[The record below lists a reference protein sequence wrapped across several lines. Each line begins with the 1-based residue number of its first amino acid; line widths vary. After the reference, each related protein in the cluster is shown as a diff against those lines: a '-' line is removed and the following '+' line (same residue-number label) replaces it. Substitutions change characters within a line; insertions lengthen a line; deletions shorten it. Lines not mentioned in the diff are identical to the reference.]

1 MTGHERREM
10 EALLAFARAVGNLR
24 DRAYQQRLHRLRRA
38 KLRSDAQHCVV
49 DLPQPAF
56 LEAAPDSPLIDADR
70 TYVGTL
76 VNTEKLSGPE
86 GGWWLSRVI
95 AEARTAGDLQAVLA
109 GFLAGRSPDA
119 AAYPELTV
127 ALLQRS
133 AWQRAWYARSANLL
147 SKVEYQ
153 QLRERID
160 ATTDVA
166 TLEKLAAQLPADS
179 SASTGGGAQGGNER
193 RDEGPATVARQARPN
208 LGQAKLPDRKSQ
220 LRISHADRQE
230 ASQMLAL
237 AFGDGRL
244 TSAEYE
250 TRLGMVQSAKTYG
263 DLLPL
268 IVNLDALASDAER
281 RQVMLAIEAAGRAG
295 LLEPVERLDRLQ
307 AVQTATTDAELAGLS
322 ADLRPTP
329 TDRHLAR
336 VADADRDRVVLVLR
350 VALGEGRLTL
360 DEYDERVKRAYAARR
375 FFEFE
380 PLLVDLPTPTLGH
393 SP

>member
-10 EALLAFARAVGNLR
+10 EALLAFAQATRKLS
-24 DRAYQQRLHRLRRA
+24 DREYRQRLQRLRRA
-38 KLRSDAQHCVV
+38 KRRSEAQHCVAN
-49 DLPQPAF
+49 LPQPAF
-56 LEAAPDSPLIDADR
+56 LVDAADSPLIDADR
-70 TYVGTL
+70 IYVSTL
-76 VNTEKLSGPE
+76 VNTGKLSGPE

-95 AEARTAGDLQAVLA
+95 SEARTAGDLRAVLA

-133 AWQRAWYARSANLL
+133 AWQNAWYARSANLI
-147 SKVEYQ
+147 SKLEYQ

-160 ATTDVA
+160 FTTNVA
-166 TLEKLAAQLPADS
+166 TVESLAAQPPANT
-179 SASTGGGAQGGNER
+179 SASSREGHPGRTNRTDR
-193 RDEGPATVARQARPN
+193 RD
-208 LGQAKLPDRKSQ
+208 Q

-230 ASQMLAL
+230 ASHLLAL

-250 TRLGMVQSAKTYG
+250 TRLGKVQSAKTYG

-268 IVNLDALASDAER
+268 IANLDALASDAER
-281 RQVMLAIEAAGRAG
+281 RQVMLAINTAGRAG

-307 AVQTATTDAELAGLS
+307 AVQTATTDAELASLS
-322 ADLRPTP
+322 ADLTPPP

-336 VADADRDRVVLVLR
+336 AADADRDRVVVVLQG
-350 VALGEGRLTL
+350 ALGEGRLTL
-360 DEYDERVKRAYAARR
+360 DEYDERVRLAYAARR
-375 FFEFE
+375 FVDFD
-380 PLLVDLPTPTLGH
+380 PLLVDLPAPPRGH